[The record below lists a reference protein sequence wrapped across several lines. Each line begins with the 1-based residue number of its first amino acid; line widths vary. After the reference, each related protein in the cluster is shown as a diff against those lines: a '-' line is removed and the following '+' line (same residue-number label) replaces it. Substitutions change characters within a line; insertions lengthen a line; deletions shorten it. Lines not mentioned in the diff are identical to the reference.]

1 MSGIKKFIEKLDMV
15 PEGKELSL
23 RQKITLVL
31 WGLTVFFLP
40 YLYVP
45 YFIFQKLSLYPLVLI
60 AIINID
66 KWWKLCWN
74 NKFLRYTAF
83 GIAAFIIWQIISL
96 PFNLGL
102 SNINFAD
109 HIKPSINEAI
119 TLVAWYIF
127 LAAAFMFPKEKIEKT
142 FYWCIT
148 TVFICCCAYSVIEIL
163 HFAKVQW
170 ATDFL
175 GKSIHYL
182 IKGVGEYFNWHPPV
196 FWDSPRLRSV
206 FSEPSNF
213 AVLSTFTLLYYG
225 CYFWLSTGWK
235 KMSGNILLMILSFLA
250 LCGTQSASGTLALST
265 ATLFFV
271 ILFAVFFRKFNKLKK
286 IKGIVFSFLLIVF
299 TFIIALNQ
307 RGGISDWKLLFDKA
321 TDGVQKQVVSEKK
334 QVVPEKKQIVS
345 GKKQIK
351 FSSSSNTRLIHLK
364 AEIKLIARKP
374 VCGYGEYGNVMRQ
387 SLWESPEKTREVL
400 LWCKNE
406 DFSPPTLNKYTGII
420 VKYGIV
426 GLLFFFAIFFPAIIL
441 LYQAVNSISPEKWI
455 YPLILCIAIATIL
468 ATCPINVLFY
478 SILLTLPLRLYS
490 IDDSAER
497 KNQ

>member
-1 MSGIKKFIEKLDMV
+1 MDSLKKIIGWLDNVADGNDMSI
-15 PEGKELSL
+15 
-23 RQKITLVL
+23 RQKITIVL
-31 WGLTVFFLP
+31 WGMSIVLLPFFKFP
-40 YLYVP
+40 YGP
-45 YFIFQKLSLYPLVLI
+45 FEKLALYPLIII
-60 AIINID
+60 AFLNVD
-66 KWWKLCWN
+66 KWWNLCWN

-119 TLVAWYIF
+119 TLWAWYIF
-127 LAAAFMFPKEKIEKT
+127 LAAAFMFPKEKIAKT

-148 TVFICCCAYSVIEIL
+148 TAFICCCAYSVIEIL

-175 GKSIHYL
+175 GKSIYYL

-265 ATLFFV
+265 ATLVFV

-321 TDGVQKQVVSEKK
+321 TDSVQKQVVSEKK
-334 QVVPEKKQIVS
+334 Q
-345 GKKQIK
+345 IK
-351 FSSSSNTRLIHLK
+351 FSSSSNSRLIHLK

-387 SLWESPEKTREVL
+387 SLWESPEKNREVL

-406 DFSPPTLNKYTGII
+406 EFSPPTLNKYTGII
-420 VKYGIV
+420 IKYGIV

-441 LYQAVNSISPEKWI
+441 LYQAVISISPEKWI

-468 ATCPINVLFY
+468 TTCPINVLFY
-478 SILLTLPLRLYS
+478 SVLLTLPLRLYF
-490 IDDSAER
+490 IDDPAER